1 MTRPR
6 QVTSE
11 EILRAARACAV
22 ERGPNVSLEVIAE
35 RLGVTPPALL
45 KRFGSRQAMM
55 IAALRTSEKPSWI
68 QSLMAGPSDEPLE
81 VQLAGIFDAILDFF
95 SNEAGTMSALC
106 ESRIPIDQIFDDERP
121 PPPVQH
127 TWALAAWLE
136 KARDKGLAR
145 KTDFEMAALA
155 MLGALHA
162 RAFLKHFFRRSFWRG
177 SRQEY
182 VTGLASL
189 YASALA
195 PTAKVGVARARTA
208 AKSAPRRTTH
218 REKPGTL

>member
-1 MTRPR
+1 MD
-6 QVTSE
+6 
-11 EILRAARACAV
+11 
-22 ERGPNVSLEVIAE
+22 RGPNVSLEIIAE

-55 IAALRTSEKPSWI
+55 IAALRTAEKPSWI
-68 QSLMAGPSDEPLE
+68 QLLETGPSSEPLE
-81 VQLAGIFDAILDFF
+81 EQLAALFWNILDFF

-106 ESRIPIDQIFDDERP
+106 ESRIPIDQIFDEERP

-127 TWALAAWLE
+127 AWALAAWLE
-136 KARDKGLAR
+136 RARTLGLVQR
-145 KTDFEMAALA
+145 TDFEMAALA

-177 SRQEY
+177 SRQNY

-189 YASALA
+189 YARALA
-195 PTAKVGVARARTA
+195 PVAKVGVARSRTA
-208 AKSAPRRTTH
+208 AKSAPRRTTL